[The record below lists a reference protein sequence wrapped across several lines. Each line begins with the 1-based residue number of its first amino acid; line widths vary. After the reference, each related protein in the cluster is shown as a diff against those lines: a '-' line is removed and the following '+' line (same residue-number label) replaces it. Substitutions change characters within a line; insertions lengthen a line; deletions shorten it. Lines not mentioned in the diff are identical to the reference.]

1 MGGRYYHVVMT
12 GSPWQMPERSS
23 ARRGH
28 QTILAFCGDFVN
40 RVKPEIRT
48 EDPSDMTIDPHK
60 HEEHYRRWK
69 ETTAIAI
76 PSVSTESSRIIK
88 QYLADME
95 AGRNIG

>member
-1 MGGRYYHVVMT
+1 
-12 GSPWQMPERSS
+12 
-23 ARRGH
+23 
-28 QTILAFCGDFVN
+28 
-40 RVKPEIRT
+40 
-48 EDPSDMTIDPHK
+48 MTIDPHK